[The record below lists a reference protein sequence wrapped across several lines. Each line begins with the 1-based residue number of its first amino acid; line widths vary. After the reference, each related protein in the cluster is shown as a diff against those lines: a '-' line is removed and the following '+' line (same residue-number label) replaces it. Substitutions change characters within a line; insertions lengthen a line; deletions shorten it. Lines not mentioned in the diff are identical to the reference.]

1 MPPPA
6 VFFAV
11 AVLDGWQLRGLCL
24 AGRPVARMLAQ
35 DGSVGEVTRMFL
47 EPGLPHGTAS
57 AVLRFA
63 ADEARRRGMERM
75 IAYHDRTRHT
85 GCIYRKAGFRKDG
98 LAGPKGGSW
107 GTREGRAETQNTPK
121 RRWVLD
127 LMALR
132 DVL

>member
-1 MPPPA
+1 
-6 VFFAV
+6 
-11 AVLDGWQLRGLCL
+11 
-24 AGRPVARMLAQ
+24 MLAQ